1 MNDEDR
7 DGGQPS
13 TSVDEPPAPPTGDA
27 ADPGGAA
34 ESEAD
39 APAADPVAAEAT
51 DVGARIEA
59 GVERILT
66 VFEDKLQYDAHKQQ
80 VIDRLHEEL
89 QGHRADLVEQA
100 ARPFIVGMVRHHAE
114 IGKVLTA
121 VRDAPAGEVSPAQFC
136 ELLEGLQ
143 DDVEIVL
150 SDNGVSAYRAEVSDP
165 FDAARHTVRKTVPTD
180 DGTRARTVASCT
192 RPGFERNGR
201 VLVKA
206 RVSTYRFEP
215 EPPTA

>member
-1 MNDEDR
+1 MIED
-7 DGGQPS
+7 DNAGQ
-13 TSVDEPPAPPTGDA
+13 TATNVDETPAPPTRDA
-27 ADPGGAA
+27 AEPGGAA
-34 ESEAD
+34 E
-39 APAADPVAAEAT
+39 ADPGAAEAT
-51 DVGARIEA
+51 DPGARIDA
-59 GVERILT
+59 GVERILAA
-66 VFEDKLQYDAHKQQ
+66 FEDKLQYDAHKQK

-114 IGKVLTA
+114 IGKVLAA

-150 SDNGVSAYRAEVSDP
+150 SDNGISAYRAEVSEP
-165 FDAARHTVRKTVPTD
+165 FDAARHSVRKTVPTD
-180 DGTRARTVASCT
+180 DATRARTIASCT
-192 RPGFERNGR
+192 GPGFERNGKI
-201 VLVKA
+201 LVKA